1 MERHLKYL
9 ILALSSIICQK
20 TITILYIKNMYKD
33 LEYPN
38 YKKYVFILH
47 AFLSFII
54 SLSCSLK
61 TCAK

>member
-38 YKKYVFILH
+38 YKKICIYITCIFKFYNKLIMFIKNL
-47 AFLSFII
+47 
-54 SLSCSLK
+54 C
-61 TCAK
+61 